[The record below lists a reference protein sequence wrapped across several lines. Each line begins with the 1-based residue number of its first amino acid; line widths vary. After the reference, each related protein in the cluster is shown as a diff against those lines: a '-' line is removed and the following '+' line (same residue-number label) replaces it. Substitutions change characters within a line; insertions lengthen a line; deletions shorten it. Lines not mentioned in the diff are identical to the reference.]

1 MPQGYSNQHHSVSSS
16 LYMRHDLCAEAS
28 APMVTTSQG
37 HYPAHAPQIYED
49 LYVRPEGVHT
59 PADKFDVHG
68 WHTKNH
74 SASHAAVGQTFHVV
88 GSGVAGNKELANGG
102 EVSALRA
109 ARLEQQSQYNGYNV
123 ITGKDHPNCATPVL
137 HAARQNGA
145 QIQEAAIA
153 QKELRLEAQ
162 RARIGELRKNRISND
177 GLVYS
182 QRNRSGCVKDSIS
195 WSGSQ

>member
-49 LYVRPEGVHT
+49 LYVRPEGV
-59 PADKFDVHG
+59 
-68 WHTKNH
+68 
-74 SASHAAVGQTFHVV
+74 
-88 GSGVAGNKELANGG
+88 ELANGG